1 MADGTSGRSRNR
13 KSVRSLFLALVTAPL
28 VLTACGFQDEG
39 VAESRFT
46 ADAAAPADG
55 ESAGPSKTDVPE
67 AEDFDFGP
75 PAATAHNGEVVAYV
89 PRLDNRRVVVPLTM
103 HNTGEKRASY
113 TVTVT
118 ADRGERG
125 APVTVTK
132 KALNVAS
139 GTTWPTKVDISAPG
153 VWVPEDTKIS
163 LTVTKDNYPL
173 GDSR

>member
-1 MADGTSGRSRNR
+1 MVA
-13 KSVRSLFLALVTAPL
+13 APL
-28 VLTACGFQDEG
+28 VLTACGTQDEG

-46 ADAAAPADG
+46 AKSAAAAEG
-55 ESAGPSKTDVPE
+55 EPVGPRNTDVPE
-67 AEDFDFGP
+67 AGDYGFGA

-89 PRLDNRRVVVPLTM
+89 PRLDRSRVVVPLTM

-132 KALNVAS
+132 KALNVSS
-139 GTTWPTKVDISAPG
+139 GTTWPAQADITAPG

-163 LTVTKDNYPL
+163 LTVTKDDYPL